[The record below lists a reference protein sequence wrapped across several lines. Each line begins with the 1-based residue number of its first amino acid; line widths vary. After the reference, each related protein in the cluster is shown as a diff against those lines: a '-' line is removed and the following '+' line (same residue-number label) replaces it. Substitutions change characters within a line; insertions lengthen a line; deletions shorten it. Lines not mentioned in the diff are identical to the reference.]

1 MGEKR
6 WYSLM
11 VIVKMGGDAAGT
23 QMFLEVY
30 IMPL

>member
-1 MGEKR
+1 
-6 WYSLM
+6 M